1 MIDFRL
7 KKKAPEPNTDFT
19 GRRRVLLAFMML
31 CMVALVG
38 RAVYLQLVYQYD
50 SKLENVY
57 EHVGTQAIMASRGMI
72 RDRNGAPLAVST
84 PVHSI
89 IINAYEVKK
98 TDEARLKQ
106 MEKAFRKQK
115 KDQLHLEKEMKMTED
130 EKLQV
135 LNGYNKE
142 KDQKLAQIETLLG
155 LKAGKVADL
164 VKADKPRQFVYLARR
179 IAPSIGDQ
187 IKALKLAGLFV
198 EPEYKRFYPTREVA
212 AHLLGFTDAKD
223 VGQEGVEA
231 GYEKVLQ
238 GIPGSKRVIRDG
250 QGHVV
255 AVTDMKEAVKG
266 KDVELSIDERI
277 QYLAYRELERA
288 VAENKAKTGV
298 LVILDAKTGE
308 LLAAANQPSFNPNTK
323 QKSSYRNRAI
333 NDVFEPGSTIKPF
346 VVAAGLEGGYVH
358 PNDMFYTNGSFAI
371 GRRTVKDVHN
381 YGTMDLTKVI
391 KKSSNIAV
399 SQMALRMPPKYFWG
413 VYRKLGL
420 GSSAKIGFPGEANG
434 SLIDYHRLNDFARA
448 TLSFGYGLSTSAL
461 QLARAY
467 TALADDGVLH
477 SVTLLK
483 RDEDDEAQRVF
494 SVKTARS
501 VRAMMEQVITK
512 DGTAYEARVD
522 GYTVAGKTGTVKK
535 SGGRGGY
542 IDKKYFSVFAGMAPA
557 KDPRLVMVVMIDE
570 PSAGQYYGGLV
581 SAPVFSRVMTGALRI
596 LDIAPDKL
604 DTMPILLT
612 QQQLQ

>member
-7 KKKAPEPNTDFT
+7 KKAGREPTTDFT
-19 GRRRVLLAFMML
+19 GRRRVLVAFMMF
-31 CMVALVG
+31 CMVALVA
-38 RAVYLQLVYQYD
+38 RAVYLQAIHECDPKFENAYQHID
-50 SKLENVY
+50 V
-57 EHVGTQAIMASRGMI
+57 VPVMASRGMI
-72 RDRNGAPLAVST
+72 KDRNGAPLAVST

-89 IINAYEVKK
+89 IINAREVKK
-98 TDEARLKQ
+98 DDDARIKQ
-106 MEKAFRKQK
+106 MEKDYRKHK
-115 KDQLHLEKEMKMTED
+115 KEELHLDKAMKLTEAEKVQIYAEYQKEKAYKVQQI
-130 EKLQV
+130 EKL
-135 LNGYNKE
+135 L
-142 KDQKLAQIETLLG
+142 DLPI
-155 LKAGKVADL
+155 GKVSALLD
-164 VKADKPRQFVYLARR
+164 VEKPRQFAYLARR
-179 IAPSIGDQ
+179 IDPAIGEQ
-187 IKALKLAGLFV
+187 VRGLKLAGIFI
-198 EPEYKRFYPTREVA
+198 EPEYKRFYPAKEVA

-238 GIPGSKRVIRDG
+238 GISGSKRVIRDG

-255 AVTDMKEAVKG
+255 AVTDTKEAVKG
-266 KDVELSIDERI
+266 KDIELSIDGRI

-288 VAENKAKTGV
+288 VNEHKAKSGV

-308 LLAAANQPSFNPNTK
+308 LLAATNQPSFNPNTK
-323 QKSSYRNRAI
+323 AKSNYRNRAI

-346 VVAAGLEGGYVH
+346 VVAAGLDSGYVK
-358 PNDMFYTNGSFAI
+358 PNDMFVTNGAYSI

-399 SQMALRMPPKYFWG
+399 SQMALRMPPKYFRG
-413 VYRKLGL
+413 VYHNLGF
-420 GSSAKIGFPGEANG
+420 GESAASGFPGEAEG
-434 SLIDYHRLNDFARA
+434 SLIDHRRLNDFARA
-448 TLSFGYGLSTSAL
+448 TLSFGYGVSSSAL

-467 TALADDGVLH
+467 TALADDGILH
-477 SVTLLK
+477 SVSLLK
-483 RDEDDEAQRVF
+483 RDEDIDAKRVF
-494 SVKTARS
+494 SAKTAKS
-501 VRAMMEQVITK
+501 VRAMMEQVVTK

-542 IDKKYFSVFAGMAPA
+542 IAKKYFSVFAGIAPA

-581 SAPVFSRVMTGALRI
+581 SAPVFSKVMSGALRI
-596 LDIAPDKL
+596 LDVAPDQI

-612 QQQLQ
+612 QQFQ

>member
-7 KKKAPEPNTDFT
+7 KRTVKEPPSTDFT
-19 GRRRVLLAFMML
+19 ARRRALLLFMLL
-31 CMVALVG
+31 CMTSLVG
-38 RAVYLQLVYQYD
+38 RAVYLQLVHEYD
-50 SKLENVY
+50 RKLENVY
-57 EHVGTQAIMASRGMI
+57 EHVDVLPVMASRGMI
-72 RDRNGAPLAVST
+72 KDRNGEPLAVST

-89 IINAYEVKK
+89 IINAREVQKD
-98 TDEARLKQ
+98 DEAVLKQ
-106 MEKAFRKQK
+106 MEKEFRKQK
-115 KDQLHLEKEMKMTED
+115 KEQLHLTKAMKITDE

-135 LNGYNKE
+135 HDHYVKE
-142 KDQKLAQIETLLG
+142 KDLKIQQIETLLS
-155 LKAGKVADL
+155 LPAGKVAGL
-164 VKADKPRQFVYLARR
+164 VKAEKPRAFVYLARR
-179 IAPSIGDQ
+179 QAPTIGEQ
-187 IKALKLAGLFV
+187 IKALNLAGVFV
-198 EPEYKRFYPTREVA
+198 ETEYKRFYPTREVA
-212 AHLLGFTDAKD
+212 AHLLGFTDAND

-231 GYEKVLQ
+231 GYDKVLQ
-238 GIPGSKRVIRDG
+238 GISGSRRVIKDG
-250 QGHVV
+250 QGHIV
-255 AVTDMKEAVKG
+255 AVSDSKEAIKG
-266 KDVELSIDERI
+266 KDVELSIDGRI

-288 VAENKAKTGV
+288 VAENKAKSGV

-308 LLAAANQPSFNPNTK
+308 VLAATNQPSFNPNTK
-323 QKSSYRNRAI
+323 EKRFYRNRAI
-333 NDVFEPGSTIKPF
+333 NDVFEPGSTMKPF
-346 VVAAGLEGGYVH
+346 VVAAGLDGGYVK
-358 PNDMFYTNGSFAI
+358 PTDMFYTHGEFAI
-371 GRRTVKDVHN
+371 GHRTVKDVHN

-413 VYRKLGL
+413 VYRNLGL
-420 GSSAKIGFPGEANG
+420 GSSAKIGFPGEASG

-448 TLSFGYGLSTSAL
+448 TLSFGYGVSTSAL

-477 SVTLLK
+477 SVSLLK
-483 RDEDDEAQRVF
+483 RDEDDDAKRVF
-494 SVKTARS
+494 SAKTAKS

-596 LDIAPDKL
+596 LDIAPDQL
-604 DTMPILLT
+604 ETMPILLT
-612 QQQLQ
+612 QQFQ